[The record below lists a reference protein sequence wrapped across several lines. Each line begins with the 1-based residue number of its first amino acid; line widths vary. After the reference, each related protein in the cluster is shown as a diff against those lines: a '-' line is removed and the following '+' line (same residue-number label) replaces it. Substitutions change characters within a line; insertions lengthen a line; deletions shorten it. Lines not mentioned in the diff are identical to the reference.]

1 MNWFSH
7 WDEWLEY
14 LDSNGVKLE
23 KVTDEDGKKVLSF
36 AYKKVTEDEIDELFK
51 D

>member
-7 WDEWLEY
+7 WDEWLEC
-14 LDSNGVKLE
+14 LNSNGVILE
-23 KVTDEDGKKVLSF
+23 EIRDEGDKKILSF
-36 AYKKVTEDEIDELFK
+36 AYKNVTEDEINELFK